1 MLTVIEINEP
11 RSMPDFS
18 YLYPPAE
25 PVWFNYTPVV
35 RAIELMLHE
44 QYSARYLIM
53 TALTSRL
60 QLEQLL

>member
-1 MLTVIEINEP
+1 MLTVIEIDDVAI
-11 RSMPDFS
+11 MPDFS
-18 YLYPPAE
+18 YLYPPAQ

-35 RAIELMLHE
+35 RAIELMLRE

-53 TALTSRL
+53 TALTSKL